1 MNTIYNA
8 YDELAD
14 ILAMA
19 DPARI
24 LRLKATKEMQARLE
38 FLIEKSKERDLSKA
52 EKDERDHFIVL
63 ERLIRLAK
71 IRSRAQRA

>member
-1 MNTIYNA
+1 MTTVYNA
-8 YDELAD
+8 YDELAA

-24 LRLKATKEMQARLE
+24 ERLKATKEMQARLE
-38 FLIEKSKERDLSKA
+38 FLIEKSKEGDLSKA
-52 EKDERDHFIVL
+52 EKDELDHSIVL

-71 IRSRAQRA
+71 IRIRAQPA